1 MSKLGSDEG
10 GGTTYTGDETAD
22 EAGETELGG
31 SGSARMLVVAADGL
45 DPGWR
50 GSLK

>member
-1 MSKLGSDEG
+1 MGSDEG
-10 GGTTYTGDETAD
+10 GSTTYKGNGTAD
-22 EAGETELGG
+22 EACETELGG
-31 SGSARMLVVAADGL
+31 SGSARMLVVAVDGL